1 MLGSGTDG
9 INDFVLALR
18 REARIRTRED
28 TLSRLKK
35 LLSTEA
41 ILGSLTGSPPCSL
54 ELYWQI
60 LDISVLEL
68 YPD

>member
-1 MLGSGTDG
+1 MLGSGRDD
-9 INDFVLALR
+9 IKDFVLALR
-18 REARIRTRED
+18 KEARIRTRED
-28 TLSRLKK
+28 TLSRLKN

-41 ILGSLTGSPPCSL
+41 ILGSLTGGPPSSL
-54 ELYWQI
+54 ALYWQI